1 MASLATPNPKPSK
14 RPVSARQK
22 WRAKTNYEPKRF
34 TGFAPISFAMVAEV
48 GRLTAGKATQLLY
61 VSLTASL
68 GQIVKKGQPF
78 KETSAEHSTSD
89 LAELCACDERTIQR
103 ELGDLKQRKV
113 ILWEQPKKGVN
124 VITPLFRSWE
134 KLPDYKPA
142 PVEEPKLEADD
153 EPETG
158 DPAQAD
164 KQTTYLTKTP
174 VRVAAGKKSK
184 AYKVECGVSALQFDV
199 RQLDADCSAMVKDGV
214 LLVTLEPRWDGKTI
228 AGPALQQK
236 GIEEKP
242 RQGCRISPNPAESKG
257 TKGERGKKGEQVAV
271 KHPRAEELSS
281 LFDPLIHRWCGKT
294 LSGDPQALLQSCVA
308 IGETP
313 HDVLVKA
320 GVERG
325 SRTLTPLHVL
335 SLCKEIEHNWRRG
348 IGLPQTDKLP
358 TREEIMAMAEADR
371 KELAEKRA
379 AARRG
384 RVA

>member
-1 MASLATPNPKPSK
+1 MASLAAPLKPSSK
-14 RPVSARQK
+14 PVSVRDK
-22 WRAKTNYEPKRF
+22 WRGKTNYKPPRF

-48 GRLTAGKATQLLY
+48 GRLTCGKATQLLY

-68 GQIVKKGQPF
+68 GQIVKKDQPF
-78 KETSAEHSTSD
+78 KETSAEHRTCD

-142 PVEEPKLEADD
+142 PVIEPKLESED
-153 EPETG
+153 EPEAT

-164 KQTTYLTKTP
+164 KQTTYLTKSP

-214 LLVTLEPRWDGKTI
+214 LLVTLEPRWDGKSL
-228 AGPALQQK
+228 AGSALQQK

-242 RQGCRISPNPAESKG
+242 RQGCRISPNETEGAEQKTERR
-257 TKGERGKKGEQVAV
+257 TKDEVARV
-271 KHPRAEELSS
+271 NHPRAEELSS

-294 LSGDPQALLQSCVA
+294 LSGDPQALLQACNA
-308 IGETP
+308 IGATP

-320 GVERG
+320 GVERA
-325 SRTLTPLHVL
+325 RKQLTPLHTV
-335 SLCKEIEHNWRRG
+335 SLCREIAHNWEKG
-348 IGLPQTDKLP
+348 KAFAPKPIPAK
-358 TREEIMAMAEADR
+358 AEGEDSGWLERFAQ
-371 KELAEKRA
+371 KRT
-379 AARRG
+379 G
-384 RVA
+384 TK